1 MMNPFVVDNL
11 AHMRHEELQ
20 REIKQDRLIKTLPGR
35 RSAKLVQVAQS
46 LAQAFKIRAPRSRVE
61 NVPCQAGAEC

>member
-20 REIKQDRLIKTLPGR
+20 REIKQ
-35 RSAKLVQVAQS
+35 
-46 LAQAFKIRAPRSRVE
+46 
-61 NVPCQAGAEC
+61 AGTKC